1 MKPLASRL
9 ALTLLALALS
19 SPSTAQDVESTK
31 ACKSTSTSGRCLLA
45 LITTLNTKFATL
57 QGQVTTLQSSNATL
71 TSELAILTSQVT
83 ALQSSNTSLQSNVT
97 TLTSEASGLQTALTS
112 VQNNHALELGPYVS
126 VDSGEENGLKGPHL
140 IFRGA
145 NVHVESG
152 SGTTVD
158 TTGLGNLVVGY
169 DEDSL
174 APSAIDSN
182 RTGSHNL
189 VIGPQHEFTASGG
202 VVSGYANF
210 TSANYSSVTGGEC
223 NAAGSAPYAFAC
235 TKTGGAADAA
245 SVSGGLSGI
254 ASSFESSVSGG
265 TSNTASGTISS
276 ISGGQNN
283 TASGPSSSICGG
295 WKNTASNFQASVSGG
310 YSNTASNDQ
319 SSVSGGESNTASGL
333 HSSILGGDGN
343 TISTTDGT
351 YP

>member
-19 SPSTAQDVESTK
+19 SPSMAQDVESTK

-45 LITTLNTKFATL
+45 LIRTLNAEVATL
-57 QGQVTTLQSSNATL
+57 QGQVTTLQSSNTTL
-71 TSELAILTSQVT
+71 QSDVTTLASELTILTSQVT
-83 ALQSSNTSLQSNVT
+83 ALQSSYTTLQSNVT
-97 TLTSEASGLQTALTS
+97 TLTSQVSGLQTALTS

-140 IFRGA
+140 IFSGA
-145 NVHVESG
+145 NVHIESG

-169 DEDSL
+169 DEDS
-174 APSAIDSN
+174 ADSSAIDSN
-182 RTGSHNL
+182 RIGSHNL

-210 TSANYSSVTGGEC
+210 TSTNYSSVTGGEC
-223 NAAGSAPYAFAC
+223 NAAGSAPYPFYC
-235 TKTGGAADAA
+235 NRTGGASDAA
-245 SVSGGLSGI
+245 SVSGGVSGN
-254 ASSFESSVSGG
+254 ASGFESSVSGG
-265 TSNTASGTISS
+265 TSNTASGSISS

-283 TASGPSSSICGG
+283 TASGPASSIDGG
-295 WKNTASNFQASVSGG
+295 WKNTASN
-310 YSNTASNDQ
+310 YQ
-319 SSVSGGESNTASGL
+319 SSVSGGESNTASGY
-333 HSSILGGDGN
+333 HSSILGGNGI

>member
-1 MKPLASRL
+1 M
-9 ALTLLALALS
+9 
-19 SPSTAQDVESTK
+19 AQEMESTK
-31 ACKSTSTSGRCLLA
+31 ACKSTSRSGRCLLA
-45 LITTLNTKFATL
+45 LITTLNAEVATL

-71 TSELAILTSQVT
+71 TSEVTSLQGSNTTLQSDVTTLASELTILTSQVS
-83 ALQSSNTSLQSNVT
+83 A
-97 TLTSEASGLQTALTS
+97 LQTALTS
-112 VQNNHALELGPYVS
+112 VQNNAALELGPYVS

-140 IFRGA
+140 IFSGA
-145 NVHVESG
+145 NVHIESG

-202 VVSGYANF
+202 VVGGYANF

-223 NAAGSAPYAFAC
+223 NAAGSAPYPFAC
-235 TKTGGAADAA
+235 TETGGAADAA

-254 ASSFESSVSGG
+254 ASGFESSVSGG

-276 ISGGQNN
+276 VSGGQNN
-283 TASGPSSSICGG
+283 TATGPSSSICGG
-295 WKNTASNFQASVSGG
+295 WKNTASSYQSSVSGG
-310 YSNTASNDQ
+310 YSNTASNYQ

-333 HSSILGGDGN
+333 HSSILGGNGI